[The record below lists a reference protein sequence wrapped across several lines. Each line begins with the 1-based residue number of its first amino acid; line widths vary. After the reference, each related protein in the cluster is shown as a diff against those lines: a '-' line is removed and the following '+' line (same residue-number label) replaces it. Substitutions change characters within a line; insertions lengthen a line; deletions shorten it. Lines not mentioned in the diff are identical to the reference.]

1 MGCYLGQEAGVS
13 ASTQRATYD
22 TDMAFGESKQGGVAE
37 ALGTEP
43 ACTERTVGVG
53 GREDGQEGQRRGGV
67 GGGGEGRAGGTRIGR
82 NGAGALEPWVTGS
95 HLYRKQAGDPEQAL
109 PAVLGEPLGSLSRGP
124 LGAAWWPL
132 LPPQLE
138 TGWPHVPGRRT
149 CCPAAWASAAP
160 WATGIP
166 CSRSRWPQQVAQAPP
181 SLGGSVCFQF
191 PGHTLPP
198 PRGVVQAFPGL
209 HTLPHPF
216 LWDQPKHHLLQ
227 EALQWPCT
235 PSPG

>member
-109 PAVLGEPLGSLSRGP
+109 PAVLGEPSGSLSRGP

-149 CCPAAWASAAP
+149 CCPAACAQHLGPPGFHAPAA
-160 WATGIP
+160 GG
-166 CSRSRWPQQVAQAPP
+166 RSRWPRRLPP
-181 SLGGSVCFQF
+181 LAAASAFSFRDTPCLSLGALCRRF
-191 PGHTLPP
+191 PVSTRFPILSSGTSLNITSSRKPSSGP
-198 PRGVVQAFPGL
+198 APQVQV
-209 HTLPHPF
+209 
-216 LWDQPKHHLLQ
+216 K
-227 EALQWPCT
+227 
-235 PSPG
+235 

>member
-1 MGCYLGQEAGVS
+1 MHGAHSRCW
-13 ASTQRATYD
+13 R
-22 TDMAFGESKQGGVAE
+22 KGGWP
-37 ALGTEP
+37 GRTE
-43 ACTERTVGVG
+43 E
-53 GREDGQEGQRRGGV
+53 RRGGRRRRGK
-67 GGGGEGRAGGTRIGR
+67 GGGHQDRAQRGGGP
-82 NGAGALEPWVTGS
+82 GALG

-109 PAVLGEPLGSLSRGP
+109 PAVLGEPSGSLSRGP

-191 PGHTLPP
+191 PGHTLPL
-198 PRGVVQAFPGL
+198 PRGVVQAFPSL